1 MHGENLKLN
10 EPDHLLTTSFSAKVK
25 NAWSYVSTLSHNL
38 LVWYLFTDRRV
49 FQPFGMWEASL

>member
-25 NAWSYVSTLSHNL
+25 NA
-38 LVWYLFTDRRV
+38 
-49 FQPFGMWEASL
+49 